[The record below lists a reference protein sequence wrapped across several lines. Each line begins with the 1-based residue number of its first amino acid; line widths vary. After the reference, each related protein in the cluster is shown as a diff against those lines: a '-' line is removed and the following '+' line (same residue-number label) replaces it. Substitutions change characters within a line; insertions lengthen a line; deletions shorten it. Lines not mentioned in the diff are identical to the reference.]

1 MNLLLNFLMIY
12 TEILGMSNLFLHSI
26 LNNIVLGNSIE
37 VMKKIPTNSI
47 DLIFADPPYYMQL
60 QGELYRP
67 NQSKVSSVDDE
78 WDKFSGFK
86 EYDKFS
92 NDWLN
97 EAHRILKKN
106 GAIWVIGSY
115 HNIFRVG
122 KIIQDIGYWIL
133 NDIVWIKSNPMP
145 NFKGTRFNN
154 AHETLIWA
162 SKNKDSKYTFHY
174 KSLKASNEDLQMRS
188 DWYLGICQGEERLK
202 GNDGKKIHS
211 TQKPIDLLFRVI
223 LSTSNVGDII
233 LDPFSGTGT
242 TAAVAKKLGRQY
254 IGIEKEELYYAS
266 SIERLNKVIPL
277 QKEVLEYRIEY
288 KLPLVAFSQLLV
300 KGLIKTNQKLCD
312 KKGNIA
318 NINID
323 GTITLNDGFTA
334 SIHKVGAHLQNK
346 ESCNGWTYWF
356 LNTNNGNILIDDIRK
371 LYREKYL

>member
-1 MNLLLNFLMIY
+1 MELLDMNSQS
-12 TEILGMSNLFLHSI
+12 SNYFNSI
-26 LNNIVLGNSIE
+26 LNSIILGDSIE
-37 VMKKIPTNSI
+37 VMKKIPDNSI

-60 QGELYRP
+60 QGDLYRP
-67 NQSKVSSVDDE
+67 NQSKVDAVNDE
-78 WDKFSGFK
+78 WDKFSSFT

-92 NDWLN
+92 NNWLK
-97 EAHRILKKN
+97 EAHRILKVN

-162 SKNKDSKYTFHY
+162 SKNQKSKYTFHY

-188 DWYLGICQGEERLK
+188 DWYLGICQGDERLK
-202 GNDGKKIHS
+202 DTEGKKVHS

-242 TAAVAKKLGRQY
+242 TAAVAKKLSRNY
-254 IGIEKEELYYAS
+254 IGIEKEETYYKAS
-266 SIERLNKVIPL
+266 IDRLNKIIPL
-277 QKEVLEYRIEY
+277 EKDVLEYKIET
-288 KLPLVAFSQLLV
+288 KPPLVAFNQLLV
-300 KGLIKTNQKLCD
+300 KGLLKTNQVLCD
-312 KKGNIA
+312 KKNNIA
-318 NINID
+318 KINID
-323 GTITLNDGFTA
+323 GTITLSDGFTA
-334 SIHKVGAHLQNK
+334 SIHKTGAYLQNK
-346 ESCNGWTYWF
+346 DSCNGWTYWF
-356 LNTNNGNILIDDIRK
+356 LQSNEGNILLDDIRK
-371 LYREKYL
+371 IYREKFL